1 MRVVPASRGKA
12 GRNAKEESFE
22 KPQVFLKSSVAG
34 RKSMQVKTFYE
45 FGPFRLAS
53 SPPVLLRDGN
63 PLALTPKAL
72 ELLVVL
78 VRNSGNLVSKEE
90 LMKAAWPDTFV
101 EEGNLTQNIS
111 LLRKALGADLEDRP
125 YIETMSKRG
134 YRFAASVRLVEAGS
148 AAIAGVPARAMQ
160 RRRRTALAI
169 SVLLLIAG
177 GTLVYRRV
185 APRSSPVQWIA
196 VLPLENLSGDPAQ
209 DYLADGLTEALTGEL
224 AKIGSLRVISRT
236 SAMRYKGA
244 RKPAPQIAR
253 ELKVDSL
260 VEGSAERFG
269 DRVVVR
275 VQLIRGSTDEHLWS
289 ESYDRHVRDVLL
301 LQSEIALAIARQ
313 IRAGIQPEREAR
325 LSGRPVNRDAFEA
338 YLRGRHAWN
347 KRTPEAIKAAIAHF
361 QAAID
366 ADPVYAPAYAGLADC
381 YNQLGTVIIGERS
394 PSETRPLA
402 VAAARK
408 ALEIDNQLA
417 EAHAA
422 LAYADLYNW
431 NWEQAEQG
439 FKKAIELNPS
449 YASAHLWFSHYLVA
463 RRRFNEALQEVNAA
477 RDLDPLS
484 PIIATQVGWMFHHMG
499 RLDEAIAQYR
509 KVLQD
514 NPDYVWAL
522 WQLGGAYMLES
533 RYAEA
538 VEALEKALAPSGRNP
553 VILGTLAE
561 VYGRAGQR
569 SKAEEFLAELNHLA
583 RRRYVSPTIF
593 VFAYRGMG
601 DDARAFEFLEKSYQE
616 RSNSLV
622 YFGVSPGY
630 EEIRSTPR
638 GQQMLHRLGL
648 AP

>member
-1 MRVVPASRGKA
+1 MPVVPAWQGKA
-12 GRNAKEESFE
+12 SRNATEESFE

-45 FGPFRLAS
+45 FGPFRLAC

-148 AAIAGVPARAMQ
+148 AAIAGLPAPAMQ
-160 RRRRTALAI
+160 PRRRTALAI

-185 APRSSPVQWIA
+185 APRSSPVQWMA

-224 AKIGSLRVISRT
+224 GKIRSLRVISRT

-253 ELKVDSL
+253 ELKVHAL
-260 VEGSAERFG
+260 VEGS
-269 DRVVVR
+269 VVRSGGRAVIR

-289 ESYDRHVRDVLL
+289 ESYERQVEDVPRLH
-301 LQSEIALAIARQ
+301 SEMALAIARQ
-313 IRAGIQPEREAR
+313 LRASIQPEREAR

-361 QAAID
+361 QAATD
-366 ADPVYAPAYAGLADC
+366 FDPVYAPAYAGLADC

-630 EEIRSTPR
+630 EEMRSTPR

>member
-1 MRVVPASRGKA
+1 
-12 GRNAKEESFE
+12 
-22 KPQVFLKSSVAG
+22 
-34 RKSMQVKTFYE
+34 MQDRTFYE

-53 SPPVLLRDGN
+53 SPLVLLRDGR

-72 ELLVVL
+72 ELLIVL
-78 VRNSGNLVSKEE
+78 VRNGGNLVSKEE

-111 LLRKALGADLEDRP
+111 LLRKALGPDPENCP
-125 YIETMSKRG
+125 YIETLSKRG
-134 YRFAASVRLVEAGS
+134 YRFAAPVRLVDSSS
-148 AAIAGVPARAMQ
+148 AAIGTVPAAAM
-160 RRRRTALAI
+160 RPRWRTALAI
-169 SVLLLIAG
+169 GALFFLLLIAG
-177 GTLVYRRV
+177 GATVYRKM
-185 APRSSPVQWIA
+185 ADHSSPIRWMA
-196 VLPLENLSGDPAQ
+196 VLPLQNLSGDPGQ
-209 DYLADGLTEALTGEL
+209 EYFADGLTETLTGEL
-224 AKIGSLRVISRT
+224 AKIDSLRVISRT
-236 SAMRYKGA
+236 SAMLYKGS

-253 ELKVDSL
+253 ELKVDAL
-260 VEGSAERFG
+260 VEGSAARSG

-275 VQLIRGSTDEHLWS
+275 VQLIRGATDEHLWS
-289 ESYDRHVRDVLL
+289 ESYDRHVRDVPL
-301 LQSEIALAIARQ
+301 LQGEIALAIARA
-313 IRAGIQPEREAR
+313 IRTSIQPEGEAR

-347 KRTPEAIKAAIAHF
+347 KRTPEAINGAITLF
-361 QAAID
+361 QTAID
-366 ADPVYAPAYAGLADC
+366 ADPAYAPAYAGLADC

-402 VAAARK
+402 AAAARK

-431 NWEQAEQG
+431 NWEQAERG
-439 FKKAIELNPS
+439 FKKAIGLNPS

-463 RRRFNEALQEVNAA
+463 RRRFNEALQAVNAA

-484 PIIATQVGWMFHHMG
+484 PIIATQAGWMFHHMG

-522 WQLGGAYMLES
+522 WQLGGAYLLQS
-533 RYAEA
+533 KHAEA
-538 VEALEKALAPSGRNP
+538 VEALEKALSASGRNP

-561 VYGRAGQR
+561 AYGGLGQKSRAM
-569 SKAEEFLAELNHLA
+569 ELLAELKHLA
-583 RRRYVSPTIF
+583 GRRYVSPTIF
-593 VFAYRGMG
+593 VFAYRGLG
-601 DDARAFEFLEKSYQE
+601 DEERAFEFLEKSYQE
-616 RSNSLV
+616 RGNSLA

-630 EEIRSTPR
+630 EEMRSTPR
-638 GQQMLHRLGL
+638 GQQMLRRLRL